1 MWFTGRIMIRDIVL
15 FGDPVLRRKGDRV
28 ETVTPEIR
36 QLAEDMVETMRDAHG
51 VGLAAPQVGAS
62 LQLAVVDVSHDEDCI
77 THLLVN
83 GEDRSLEEISPLIFI
98 NPEVE
103 GSRDTETSV
112 EGCLSF
118 PDLRAEITRPAA
130 IRARLQL
137 LSGDIIELESDGLLA
152 RAIQH
157 EVDHLNGKL
166 FIDRMSRAKKL
177 SIQRLL
183 REMQREWE
191 DRRPR

>member
-1 MWFTGRIMIRDIVL
+1 M
-15 FGDPVLRRKGDRV
+15 LRRKGDRV
-28 ETVTPEIR
+28 TSVTPEIR
-36 QLAEDMVETMRDAHG
+36 QLADDMVETMRDAHG
-51 VGLAAPQVGAS
+51 VGLAAPQVGQS
-62 LQLAVVDVSHDEDCI
+62 LQLAVVDVSHDEDCV
-77 THLLVN
+77 TYLRVN
-83 GEDRSLEEISPLIFI
+83 GVECSLAEISPLIFI

-103 GSRDTETSV
+103 GSRQTETEV

-118 PDLRAEITRPAA
+118 PDLRGEITRPAE
-130 IRARLQL
+130 IRARLEL
-137 LSGDIIELESDGLLA
+137 LTGETLEVESDGLLA

-177 SIQRLL
+177 SIQKWL

-191 DRRPR
+191 AANRSR